1 MIKMVTMVTMVRVVR
16 MVGIFYEVRL
26 SRTCFLISRRRSKPQ
41 CGSINLC
48 NPFARSAGIFLRRL
62 TMFRVTQF
70 SGSEFFGFRNP
81 VSCELILARGI
92 QL

>member
-1 MIKMVTMVTMVRVVR
+1 MVRMVRIVRIVRMVWMVWMVTMVV
-16 MVGIFYEVRL
+16 IFYEVRL

-62 TMFRVTQF
+62 GWFKEV
-70 SGSEFFGFRNP
+70 
-81 VSCELILARGI
+81 
-92 QL
+92 

>member
-1 MIKMVTMVTMVRVVR
+1 MVRMVTMVRMVG

-48 NPFARSAGIFLRRL
+48 NPFARSAGIFLSKFKQVRTFQASLRK
-62 TMFRVTQF
+62 FKQF
-70 SGSEFFGFRNP
+70 
-81 VSCELILARGI
+81 
-92 QL
+92 

>member
-1 MIKMVTMVTMVRVVR
+1 MVTMVRMVT

-48 NPFARSAGIFLRRL
+48 NPFARSAGIFLEGARGRGTGHSGFL
-62 TMFRVTQF
+62 GCLGMFREV
-70 SGSEFFGFRNP
+70 
-81 VSCELILARGI
+81 
-92 QL
+92 

>member
-1 MIKMVTMVTMVRVVR
+1 MDGLDGYDGCDFLRSAPIAH
-16 MVGIFYEVRL
+16 I
-26 SRTCFLISRRRSKPQ
+26 FLISRRRSKPQ

>member
-1 MIKMVTMVTMVRVVR
+1 MFQGVLKRFNKVRMVMMVRLVTMVKMVR

-48 NPFARSAGIFLRRL
+48 NPFARSAGIFLG
-62 TMFRVTQF
+62 FRV
-70 SGSEFFGFRNP
+70 
-81 VSCELILARGI
+81 V
-92 QL
+92 